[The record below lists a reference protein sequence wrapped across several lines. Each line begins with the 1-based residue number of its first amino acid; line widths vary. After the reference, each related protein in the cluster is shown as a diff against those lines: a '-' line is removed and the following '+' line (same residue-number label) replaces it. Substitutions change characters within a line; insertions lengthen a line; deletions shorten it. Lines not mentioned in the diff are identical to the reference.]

1 MEGLNGY
8 QRERYESI
16 KTNVIIAAVSIFFT
30 ALATHYITAKRLD
43 PNNINGRL
51 MELEKKINIELKQ
64 ANEEILKTNDE
75 LKNAYEKQIEL
86 NKEALI
92 SYKSFE
98 RLEGLVMSEI
108 VFYADSDGIDGIS
121 PEEARQ
127 LAQDLGCGKI
137 KRSVDS
143 IVIDIDPYS
152 RRCQYRI
159 KKIKNPESGKA
170 LRAASIN
177 IPAKRAADY
186 VSRRR
191 GDR

>member
-8 QRERYESI
+8 QKERYESI
-16 KTNVIIAAVSIFFT
+16 KTNVVVAAVSIIFT
-30 ALATHYITAKRLD
+30 ALTTYHIAAKIFD
-43 PNNINGRL
+43 PEDMRGRL
-51 MELEKKINIELKQ
+51 KKLEKILNIELKQ
-64 ANEEILKTNDE
+64 VNEEILKNKHE
-75 LKNAYEKQIEL
+75 LKNAYEEQIEANKKAL
-86 NKEALI
+86 N
-92 SYKSFE
+92 SYESFE
-98 RLEGLVMSEI
+98 HLEGLIMPEI

-127 LAQDLGCGKI
+127 LAQDFGCGKI
-137 KRSVDS
+137 KSSIDS

-177 IPAKRAADY
+177 VSAKRAADY
-186 VSRRR
+186 VSRHR